1 MVTSLPA
8 RDKSA
13 CPEVPARRGTAHR
26 CGLTRASPLCSPGSR
41 SCHSAAGQILT
52 QTQAQGVLGS
62 EDAQQCLAQ
71 AAHQTTDP
79 TPQEQASSSAG
90 E

>member
-1 MVTSLPA
+1 MWTHQSIPAVQPGEQILP
-8 RDKSA
+8 
-13 CPEVPARRGTAHR
+13 
-26 CGLTRASPLCSPGSR
+26 L
-41 SCHSAAGQILT
+41 AAGQIPT
-52 QTQAQGVLGS
+52 QAQAQGVLGS